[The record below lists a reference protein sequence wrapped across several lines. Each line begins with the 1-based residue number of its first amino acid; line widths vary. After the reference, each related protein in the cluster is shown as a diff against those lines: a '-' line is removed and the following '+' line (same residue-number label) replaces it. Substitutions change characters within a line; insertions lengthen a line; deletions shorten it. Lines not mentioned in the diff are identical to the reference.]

1 VQFVNINKIKN
12 NRKGKAMPRAFRDE
26 DIVVVDYKTRTDY
39 IKFLGKVVGYDSP
52 NRKYIVHTFAHA
64 DGYHRVTKDLMLSC
78 HKYELKLA
86 TGEDIDAMSKHQTY
100 IINNLAKE
108 WQPSLGY
115 APSERQEAGLA
126 YTSFAL
132 QRIKDMNFNRNFT
145 EVVAIERNRYVSWM

>member
-12 NRKGKAMPRAFRDE
+12 NRKGKAMPRAFNDE

-52 NRKYIVHTFAHA
+52 NRKYVVHTFAHA

-86 TGEDIDAMSKHQTY
+86 TGEDVDDMGKHQTY
-100 IINNLAKE
+100 VITSLAKE

-132 QRIKDMNFNRNFT
+132 QRIKDMDFNRKFT
-145 EVVAIERNRYVSWM
+145 ETKVLERNRYVSWM

>member
-1 VQFVNINKIKN
+1 
-12 NRKGKAMPRAFRDE
+12 MPRAFNDE

-52 NRKYIVHTFAHA
+52 NRKYVVHTFAHA
-64 DGYHRVTKDLMLSC
+64 DGYYRVTKDLMLSC

-86 TGEDIDAMSKHQTY
+86 TGEDIDAMSKQQTY
-100 IINNLAKE
+100 VLTSLAKE
-108 WQPSLGY
+108 WQTASGY
-115 APSERQEAGLA
+115 APSERQEAGLV

-132 QRIKDMNFNRNFT
+132 QRIKDMNFNRNFK